1 MHIYA
6 QGWGQG
12 SRATIGPTPGS
23 MGMKRRRPMTQR
35 WSICSVFSLTA
46 MSCCNCV
53 RIFTMR
59 DIVSSDWW
67 SVSFSWRIV
76 LYNSCTSH
84 SSLQTAH
91 DTIRY
96 DTIRSGIFTCAQK
109 LTGPVASP
117 GFGARRGTCKSYW
130 VFTEGNCRHMVA
142 VKLCTG
148 QSALKKLNCSKSR
161 GGTCPSAQ

>member
-96 DTIRSGIFTCAQK
+96 DTKWYIYVRSKADGTSGVARIWCQEGHMQK
-109 LTGPVASP
+109 LL
-117 GFGARRGTCKSYW
+117 GFYRRQLSTYGRCQTLYRSKC
-130 VFTEGNCRHMVA
+130 TEKN
-142 VKLCTG
+142 
-148 QSALKKLNCSKSR
+148 
-161 GGTCPSAQ
+161 